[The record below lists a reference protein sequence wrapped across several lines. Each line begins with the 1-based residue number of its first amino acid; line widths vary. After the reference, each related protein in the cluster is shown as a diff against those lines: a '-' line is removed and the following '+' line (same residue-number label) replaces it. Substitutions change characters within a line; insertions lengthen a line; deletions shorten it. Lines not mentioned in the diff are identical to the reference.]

1 MSEKLGLEPCIH
13 PTASVVNSTLGRF
26 TEIRERSR
34 LDEVEFADYS
44 YIMQDGSIWCA
55 TVGKFVNIAAAV
67 RIKRHQPPDL
77 ASDAASFHLSRADVL
92 GGCGARSRSVRLAAA
107 EPGDNRP

>member
-44 YIMQDGSIWCA
+44 YIMR
-55 TVGKFVNIAAAV
+55 AA
-67 RIKRHQPPDL
+67 
-77 ASDAASFHLSRADVL
+77 RA
-92 GGCGARSRSVRLAAA
+92 
-107 EPGDNRP
+107 PG